1 MSLSCGT
8 RTRIVSLWAGQL
20 ALACALGLGWVAAGA
35 APKAPAD
42 TKAAKSATED
52 ADWLYT
58 IQRRDTLYDL
68 ALAWLEAPRTWQDLQ
83 RLNRVADPLRLPPGG
98 KLRMPVA
105 WLKREAAVADVMFV
119 KGAVTLRRGAE
130 PAQPLALGAQLRSS
144 DVLRTGEQASV
155 SVRFA
160 DGSRLLVPPGSEVQ
174 LESLLVLG
182 RAALPA
188 VVLRVQQGGAENQVV
203 PNPQRPPKYEVRTP
217 KLNLG
222 VRGTEFRVQ
231 VDGDR
236 QWVAVDAGRVRA
248 TGEAADL
255 VPGEG
260 LVAGAGGPLRARLL
274 PAPDVAAVPRV
285 VERLP
290 LRLSWAPGTDSAWRA
305 QIFARQDFNRLL
317 LDARVKQPEVT
328 WPRDQALPDGDYTLR
343 LRAIDAA
350 GLEGAA
356 ADVDFSLQAR
366 PEPPFIRL
374 PAPDAVVYAPG
385 LELGWTLNAEAP
397 RVRLQIARDAAF
409 QDLVQQPP
417 PIAGAS
423 HGASLPPGV
432 YHWRIASVAG
442 ERAGPFGDAQRFE
455 LREPPPAP
463 PPATPAVNGNQLD
476 LRWPAVSG
484 VVGYELEWA
493 TNAGFEG
500 AVTHKTDKPELTLP
514 KPAPGRYYLRAR
526 SRNADGINSP
536 WGQTQLID
544 QPEEPLRW
552 PWLIL
557 VPVVLHVLL

>member
-1 MSLSCGT
+1 MLLSCGT
-8 RTRIVSLWAGQL
+8 RTGVVPRWAGQL
-20 ALACALGLGWVAAGA
+20 ALAWALVAGGMPASA
-35 APKAPAD
+35 APKAAVD
-42 TKAAKSATED
+42 AKATAQD

-130 PAQPLALGAQLRSS
+130 PEQPLSSGAQLHSS

-160 DGSRLLVPPGSEVQ
+160 DGSRLLVPPKSEVQ

-203 PNPQRPPKYEVRTP
+203 PNPQRTPKYEVRTP

-248 TGEAADL
+248 AGEAADL
-255 VPGEG
+255 APGEG
-260 LVAGAGGPLRARLL
+260 LVAAQGALQRARLL

-290 LRLSWAPGTDSAWRA
+290 LRLTWAPGTHSAWRA

-317 LDARVKQPEVT
+317 LDARVKQPEVV

-343 LRAIDAA
+343 LRAIDAS

-374 PAPDAVVYAPG
+374 PAPDAVVYGSG

-409 QDLVQQPP
+409 KDLVQQPP

-423 HGASLPPGV
+423 QTVSLPPGT
-432 YHWRIASVAG
+432 YHWRIASVAA
-442 ERAGPFGDAQRFE
+442 ERAGPFGDPQRFE

-463 PPATPAVNGNQLD
+463 PPATPAINGNQLD

-484 VVGYELEWA
+484 VTSYELEWA
-493 TNAGFEG
+493 SNAAFEG
-500 AVTHKTDKPELTLP
+500 AQSHRTDKPELSLP

-526 SRNADGINSP
+526 SRNADGIASP

>member
-1 MSLSCGT
+1 MG
-8 RTRIVSLWAGQL
+8 GL
-20 ALACALGLGWVAAGA
+20 ALVAMLGLLGQSATAAPAAGVKEA
-35 APKAPAD
+35 A
-42 TKAAKSATED
+42 SAD

-58 IQRRDTLYDL
+58 IAPRDTLYDL
-68 ALAWLEAPRTWQDLQ
+68 ALAWLEAPRTWRDLQ

-119 KGAVTLRRGAE
+119 KGAVSLRRGTE
-130 PAQPLALGAQLRSS
+130 PEQPLATGAQLRSS

-160 DGSRLLVPPGSEVQ
+160 DGSRLLVPPKSEVQ

-188 VVLRVQQGGAENQVV
+188 VVLRVQQGGAENLVT

-231 VDGDR
+231 VDGER

-248 TGEAADL
+248 AGEAAEL
-255 VPGEG
+255 APGDG
-260 LVAGAGGPLRARLL
+260 LVVAQGTPQRARLL
-274 PAPDVAAVPRV
+274 PAPDVTAVPRW

-290 LRLSWAPGTDSAWRA
+290 LRLTWAAGAVKAWRA
-305 QIFARQDFNRLL
+305 QIYAKQDFNRLL
-317 LDARVKQPEVT
+317 LDARVQQPEVT
-328 WPRDQALPDGDYTLR
+328 WPRDQSLPDGDYTLR
-343 LRAIDAA
+343 LRAIDAL

-366 PEPPFIRL
+366 PEPPFIRA
-374 PAPDAVVYAPG
+374 PAPDAVIYAPG

-409 QDLVQQPP
+409 KDLVQQPP

-423 HGASLPPGV
+423 QAVSLPPGT

-476 LRWPAVSG
+476 LRWPAVAG

-500 AVTHKTDKPELTLP
+500 AVTHKTDKPELSLP

-526 SRNADGINSP
+526 SRNADGIASP

-552 PWLIL
+552 PWLLL
-557 VPVVLHVLL
+557 VPVLLHVLL

>member
-1 MSLSCGT
+1 MKFSEFTPGQVIEAGPYQLTEEALLGFAREWDPQWFHTDPAAATQGRFGGLIASGWQTCGIAM
-8 RTRIVSLWAGQL
+8 RL
-20 ALACALGLGWVAAGA
+20 AVQAAL
-35 APKAPAD
+35 
-42 TKAAKSATED
+42 
-52 ADWLYT
+52 
-58 IQRRDTLYDL
+58 Q
-68 ALAWLEAPRTWQDLQ
+68 
-83 RLNRVADPLRLPPGG
+83 
-98 KLRMPVA
+98 
-105 WLKREAAVADVMFV
+105 
-119 KGAVTLRRGAE
+119 
-130 PAQPLALGAQLRSS
+130 
-144 DVLRTGEQASV
+144 
-155 SVRFA
+155 
-160 DGSRLLVPPGSEVQ
+160 GSE
-174 LESLLVLG
+174 SF
-182 RAALPA
+182 ASP
-188 VVLRVQQGGAENQVV
+188 
-203 PNPQRPPKYEVRTP
+203 
-217 KLNLG
+217 G
-222 VRGTEFRVQ
+222 VEKIR
-231 VDGDR
+231 
-236 QWVAVDAGRVRA
+236 WPHPVRA
-248 TGEAADL
+248 
-255 VPGEG
+255 
-260 LVAGAGGPLRARLL
+260 
-274 PAPDVAAVPRV
+274 
-285 VERLP
+285 
-290 LRLSWAPGTDSAWRA
+290 
-305 QIFARQDFNRLL
+305 
-317 LDARVKQPEVT
+317 
-328 WPRDQALPDGDYTLR
+328 GDTLR